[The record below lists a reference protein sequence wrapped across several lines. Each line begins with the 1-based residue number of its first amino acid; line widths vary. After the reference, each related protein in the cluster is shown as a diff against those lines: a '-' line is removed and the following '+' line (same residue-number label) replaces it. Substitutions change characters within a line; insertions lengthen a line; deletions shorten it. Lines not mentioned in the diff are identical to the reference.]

1 MLAAAI
7 AKDGT
12 LYRPQLAAKIVNHEG
27 KEIKAPIDFKKVAEG
42 MQPTTAKRM
51 RHMMRR
57 SIQDKKAYAVFKEWP
72 SSLSHYRV
80 AGQAS
85 MKTHREPSFIR
96 YTWFVGF
103 APADRPKWAF
113 AVMVVN
119 NIKWYVRALD
129 IAHRV
134 LKDYFEHLQAQG
146 QLH

>member
-1 MLAAAI
+1 
-7 AKDGT
+7 
-12 LYRPQLAAKIVNHEG
+12 
-27 KEIKAPIDFKKVAEG
+27 
-42 MQPTTAKRM
+42 MQPATAKRM

-57 SIQDKKAYAVFKEWP
+57 AIQDKKSHAVFKEWP

-85 MKTHREPSFIR
+85 MKTHREPSFVR

-134 LKDYFEHLQAQG
+134 LKDYFEHLQTKG
-146 QLH
+146 KLN